1 MPGTVYSPE
10 EVERGLA
17 ALVIAGSSPR
27 ASEVTGIP
35 ASTLKTW
42 RHAHAER
49 YEQLRHELEP
59 QIARTIAAEAEAIA
73 QKLSEREHQLA
84 DALTPEAISQLKPA
98 EVAAT
103 LRNVTTSK
111 ALQVDKISS
120 PLRERPSHVQQN
132 TSIDELTRRMA
143 KALGFDATSTAE
155 PIHNET
161 PSLPLSSEAVRS
173 NAQGQGSSSQG

>member
-1 MPGTVYSPE
+1 MPGPVRTPE
-10 EVERGLA
+10 DIERGLS
-17 ALVIAGSSPR
+17 ALVIAGSSTR

-35 ASTLKTW
+35 ATTLKTW
-42 RHAHAER
+42 KQKHADR

-84 DALTPEAISQLKPA
+84 DALTPEAISQLKPS
-98 EVAAT
+98 EIAAT

-120 PLRERPSHVQQN
+120 PLRERPSHVQH
-132 TSIDELTRRMA
+132 TSSPDEIVTRLA
-143 KALGFDATSTAE
+143 KALGFDATSTAIEE
-155 PIHNET
+155 PPEIAQT
-161 PSLPLSSEAVRS
+161 SEVVS
-173 NAQGQGSSSQG
+173 PNAREGSSSS